1 MTAEDGIIGTRDCG
15 IRGFAS
21 MVISAASN
29 TKTKTEH
36 IGIIDPKIA
45 PSEGHEEVWEHF
57 GITASAI
64 VSAVKSLE

>member
-1 MTAEDGIIGTRDCG
+1 MTVEDGIIGTRDSG

-29 TKTKTEH
+29 SATKTEH
-36 IGIIDPKIA
+36 IGIVDPRIA

-57 GITASAI
+57 GITSDAI

>member
-1 MTAEDGIIGTRDCG
+1 
-15 IRGFAS
+15 

-29 TKTKTEH
+29 TNTKTEH